1 MIVSEVQVSAGPA
14 GMTVAS
20 FCRAAGG
27 GAAVATIPAAAAA
40 TAPTVLATVPL
51 SVSEPSA
58 SSASHIL
65 AQFDVRGWNSG
76 AKDSDAEDQIGM
88 DASSHENENP
98 KRTGPSGLAAQ
109 QAKAGAIGNR
119 LFPFGWLF
127 SFVLEA
133 ARSCWVRIVVPASSW
148 LWVAITTTST
158 TATAASGAA
167 AAGNSAAAAVP
178 AHQHL
183 KPLPTLHHLTV
194 HESRNP
200 LLPPGLMY
208 LATLTL
214 FALVIHPDGY
224 TWIVLRRIR
233 CVRGS
238 RRLLF
243 RARSLWFA
251 RAFTHRLALISP
263 NNAENSW
270 PSPFVRPPRCG
281 PSCSRTTGPSFRR
294 SSPLLRS
301 PRSSSLRTCCGKP

>member
-1 MIVSEVQVSAGPA
+1 
-14 GMTVAS
+14 VAI
-20 FCRAAGG
+20 FPLGVG
-27 GAAVATIPAAAAA
+27 GAPPATIPAAAAA
-40 TAPTVLATVPL
+40 TSPPVLATVPI
-51 SVSEPSA
+51 SASNPST

-65 AQFDVRGWNSG
+65 AQFDVSGWNAG
-76 AKDSDAEDQIGM
+76 AKDSDAEDQIGIV
-88 DASSHENENP
+88 ASSHENENP
-98 KRTGPSGLAAQ
+98 KRTGPSGLKAQ
-109 QAKAGAIGNR
+109 QAKSGAIGNR

-148 LWVAITTTST
+148 LWFAITTATTT

-167 AAGNSAAAAVP
+167 AAAAGNSAAAVP

-200 LLPPGLMY
+200 LLPPGLVY

-233 CVRGS
+233 CVALGGS
-238 RRLLF
+238 CL
-243 RARSLWFA
+243 SLV
-251 RAFTHRLALISP
+251 
-263 NNAENSW
+263 
-270 PSPFVRPPRCG
+270 PFVLLE
-281 PSCSRTTGPSFRR
+281 PSLTD
-294 SSPLLRS
+294 
-301 PRSSSLRTCCGKP
+301 SL

>member
-20 FCRAAGG
+20 FSRAAGG
-27 GAAVATIPAAAAA
+27 GAAAATIPAAAAA
-40 TAPTVLATVPL
+40 TSPPVLATVSL
-51 SVSEPSA
+51 SASDPSA

-65 AQFDVRGWNSG
+65 AQFDVRGWNAE
-76 AKDSDAEDQIGM
+76 AKDSDAEDQIGI
-88 DASSHENENP
+88 DASTSHENENP
-98 KRTGPSGLAAQ
+98 KQTGPSGLKAQ
-109 QAKAGAIGNR
+109 QAKSGAIGNR

-148 LWVAITTTST
+148 LWVAITTTTTT
-158 TATAASGAA
+158 TATTASG

-214 FALVIHPDGY
+214 LALVIHPDGY

-233 CVRGS
+233 CVRDS
-238 RRLLF
+238 RRFCDLALC
-243 RARSLWFA
+243 FA
-251 RAFTHRLALISP
+251 RAFTHRL
-263 NNAENSW
+263 
-270 PSPFVRPPRCG
+270 VV
-281 PSCSRTTGPSFRR
+281 
-294 SSPLLRS
+294 
-301 PRSSSLRTCCGKP
+301 